1 MNDQWR
7 SFLEDA
13 GAVMEDGSV
22 IHYGSPIRET
32 KVTLSGSVMADY
44 SHYGLIAV
52 RGKDAQTFLQGQL
65 TNDITRVDATHGQ
78 LSGYCSPKGRLLAIF
93 HIFLRNDTYYL
104 QLPDPLLESVMQ
116 RLQKYVLMSQVTL
129 ENASDTLVRVVCS
142 GSDSEAALSAMV
154 DNLPGGTHEVC
165 QHDGLTIIRLPE
177 NGIGPRYALHGD
189 GLAMDKVWT
198 LLDARA
204 APVGAAAW
212 ERLEI
217 RAGIPEIYLPTVEE
231 FIPQTVNLEL
241 LDGVSFTK
249 GCYTGQEIVTRLQHR
264 GKTKRRMYRLTI
276 ASDTPPA
283 PGTAIHLCKG
293 GAAVGTVVRSA
304 STGDS
309 SSDALASLMIEH
321 HQDAL
326 CVPSLDGASAR
337 LESLPYEIPPL
348 EA

>member
-13 GAVMEDGSV
+13 GAIMDEEGVA
-22 IHYGSPIRET
+22 HFGSPIRET
-32 KVTLSGSVMADY
+32 KVALSGSVMADY

-65 TNDITRVDATHGQ
+65 SNDITRVDASHGQ

-93 HIFLRNDTYYL
+93 HIFARNDTYYL
-104 QLPDPLLESVMQ
+104 QLPHPLLESVMR

-129 ENASDTLVRVVCS
+129 ENASDTLVRLVCS
-142 GSDSEAALSAMV
+142 GADSETALQALV
-154 DNLPGGTHEVC
+154 DGLPGSSNEIRE
-165 QHDGLTIIRLPE
+165 HDGLTIIRLPG
-177 NGIGPRYALHGD
+177 NGIGPRYIIHGD
-189 GLAMDKVWT
+189 EPAMEKVWAM
-198 LLDARA
+198 LDARA

-217 RAGIPEIYLPTVEE
+217 RAGIPEVHLPTVEE

-241 LDGVSFTK
+241 LGGVSFTK

-283 PGTAIHLCKG
+283 PGAAIHLCKG
-293 GAAVGTVVRSA
+293 GAAVGAVVRSA
-304 STGDS
+304 PTGDR

-321 HQDAL
+321 HQAEL
-326 CVPSLDGASAR
+326 CVPSLDGARAR
-337 LESLPYEIPPL
+337 LESLPYDIPPL